1 MNRDH
6 ALFAKSLAGGL
17 PLLSD
22 TLEHLVALGI
32 IPVVFH
38 LTNGEPNGCLTRGD
52 WFGGNRTGCNFSFEL
67 IEDRR
72 MAYEMLLT

>member
-38 LTNGEPNGCLTRGD
+38 RPLATEKTLAGVSHVETGLEEIEPSVIFHLPN
-52 WFGGNRTGCNFSFEL
+52 
-67 IEDRR
+67 
-72 MAYEMLLT
+72 